1 MIPPAPIAPQPNVP
15 VHYVKAETGE
25 VITLGNVK
33 LRVLEDGSRTVISFW
48 VPANPSTGESEKRID
63 AGVGDYVVVP
73 TRAPHTF
80 SNETDEEAKFVNTF
94 TPAFYIHY
102 FKLLAKMMEEGKE
115 LTPEINLAAMAYY
128 ATIPVP
134 RRN

>member
-48 VPANPSTGESEKRID
+48 VPANPSTGESGKRID

-128 ATIPVP
+128 ATIPVS

>member
-1 MIPPAPIAPQPNVP
+1 MSPPVSIAPQPNVP
-15 VHYVKAETGE
+15 VHYVKSETGE

-33 LRVLEDGSRTVISFW
+33 LRVLEDGSRTVITFQ

-73 TRAPHTF
+73 PRAPHTF

-115 LTPEINLAAMAYY
+115 LTPEINMAAMAYY